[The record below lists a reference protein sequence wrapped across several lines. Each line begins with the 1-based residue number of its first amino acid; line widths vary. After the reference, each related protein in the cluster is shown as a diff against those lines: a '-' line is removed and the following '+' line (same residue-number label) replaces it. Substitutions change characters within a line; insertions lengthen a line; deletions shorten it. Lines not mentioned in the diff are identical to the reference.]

1 MEESSER
8 PGSSYLVPGMIL
20 TTCFPLLVLLIV
32 FHSCVTNGSFSDAAA
47 ANVRFSKPS
56 ASQTTGN
63 YSEAERQMNELRW
76 TKEKTLEDIKRAQVL
91 RDHALYNFG
100 KKKEEFV
107 RCLSQSSY
115 TNEVV

>member
-1 MEESSER
+1 M
-8 PGSSYLVPGMIL
+8 
-20 TTCFPLLVLLIV
+20 
-32 FHSCVTNGSFSDAAA
+32 
-47 ANVRFSKPS
+47 RFAKPS

-100 KKKEEFV
+100 KKKDEFV
-107 RCLSQSSY
+107 RFLAQSSS
-115 TNEVV
+115 TSMR